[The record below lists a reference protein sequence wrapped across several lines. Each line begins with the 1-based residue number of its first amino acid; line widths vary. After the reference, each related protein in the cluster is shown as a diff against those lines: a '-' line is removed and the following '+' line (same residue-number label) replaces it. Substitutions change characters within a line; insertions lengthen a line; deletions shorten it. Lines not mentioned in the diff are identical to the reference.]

1 MRNKIVLFSNMK
13 GGTGKT
19 TLLELFAS
27 YAIEKEVPVLAMD
40 ADPQLSL
47 YKDRLDDLQVNPEA
61 SPSWLIK
68 PIRVDE
74 NATAVIEKIKAVPGV
89 VLIDCPGNIDNNY
102 LQLLFKAADV
112 VVMPFRYDRKNVR
125 ETATFCGIFK
135 MVNNKAQI
143 VFVPNMVKSICEK
156 RGELVDARNMAYDAF
171 GKLGFITAR
180 IMERVELECCN
191 TLSLNYKQRFEVKY
205 AFEKILQFIKKQ

>member
-27 YAIEKEVPVLAMD
+27 YAIEKELPVLAMD

-61 SPSWLIK
+61 SPSWLVK
-68 PIRVDE
+68 PLRVDE
-74 NATAVIEKIKAVPGV
+74 NVTAVIEKIRGVSGV

-125 ETATFCGIFK
+125 ETSTFCGIFRK
-135 MVNNKAQI
+135 INEKARI
-143 VFVPNMVKSICEK
+143 ILLPNMSMSFEEHRAELLQARKVAYEVFKPYRGYITKSIMQ
-156 RGELVDARNMAYDAF
+156 RIELQ
-171 GKLGFITAR
+171 
-180 IMERVELECCN
+180 CCN
-191 TLSLNYKQRFEVKY
+191 TLALNYKQRREVRVP
-205 AFEKILQFIKKQ
+205 FDEIVERIR